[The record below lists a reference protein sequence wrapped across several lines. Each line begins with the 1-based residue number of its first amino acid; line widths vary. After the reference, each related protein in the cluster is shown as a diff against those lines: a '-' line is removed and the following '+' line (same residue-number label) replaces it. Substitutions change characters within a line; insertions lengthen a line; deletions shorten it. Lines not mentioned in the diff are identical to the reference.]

1 MASDDRRAERLRQLY
16 LDMMQHTEA
25 TTEWLDRRTED
36 TTVASGISPTS
47 AVATVQLTPQVDLF
61 AEPSLFKVWTEYT
74 WQVEVVAEHFRL
86 NEPHT
91 AQLDEDF
98 KTAELQESLRAVKDA
113 VRQAA
118 QDI

>member
-86 NEPHT
+86 NEPHA